1 MTILIV
7 DDNDGIRRLL
17 RRLMGETA
25 TDIWDCKDGLDALA
39 AYADHQPDV
48 VLMDIHMPRMD
59 GLTATRQIQQ
69 LNAAARIIIIT
80 DYDDE
85 QLRQSAWQ
93 AGACAYAL
101 KEDLTDLTRLV
112 ASVAHSSRTD
122 IE

>member
-17 RRLMGETA
+17 RRLMGGTA
-25 TDIWDCKDGLDALA
+25 TDIWDCSDGVDALA
-39 AYADHQPDV
+39 AYAAHQPDV

-59 GLTATRQIQQ
+59 GLTATRQIRQ
-69 LNAAARIIIIT
+69 LNSAARVIIVT

-85 QLRQSAWQ
+85 QLRRSARQ

-101 KEDLTDLTRLV
+101 KEDLTDLTELVSLV
-112 ASVAHSSRTD
+112 ARSPRTND
-122 IE
+122 E

>member
-7 DDNDGIRRLL
+7 DDNDGVRRLL
-17 RRLMGETA
+17 RRLIGNA
-25 TDIWDCKDGLDALA
+25 AIDIWDCTDGVDALA

-48 VLMDIHMPRMD
+48 VLMDIRMPRMD
-59 GLTATRQIQQ
+59 GLVATRQICEFHS
-69 LNAAARIIIIT
+69 NARIIIVT

-101 KEDLTDLTRLV
+101 KEDLTELTELI
-112 ASVAHSSRTD
+112 ASVAHSTQTNN
-122 IE
+122 E